1 VRAGAARRGP
11 PKKKKK
17 TKTKNKK
24 TNEIILLQ
32 NKGSLFSSIK
42 ILAKFGDI
50 QNNESRKTLRIF
62 SQI

>member
-32 NKGSLFSSIK
+32 NKGSSFSSIK
-42 ILAKFGDI
+42 I
-50 QNNESRKTLRIF
+50 F
-62 SQI
+62 SQICWYSK